1 MLICYEL
8 SELDLCWTMPS
19 VTIGILFLMDIHC
32 AKSFA
37 TFIITKPLGG
47 MWHMIEL
54 QFRYKMV
61 DLVELFK
68 FEELA
73 RQKKKSEVLCVRK
86 AVLKLV
92 FLTSR
97 LVLMAYFPQPFSFCL
112 FILAL
117 F

>member
-73 RQKKKSEVLCVRK
+73 RQKKKV
-86 AVLKLV
+86 
-92 FLTSR
+92 
-97 LVLMAYFPQPFSFCL
+97 
-112 FILAL
+112 
-117 F
+117 